1 MYSDIMP
8 FVNKRPALEMTEDE
22 LRQLNIISKSRKQP
36 KRAVERA
43 KVLLRFHEG
52 TSISQIARELGT
64 NRPKVE
70 RTIDK
75 AFAFGILAALEDL
88 PRSGRSRII
97 SSGARTWILSLACS
111 KPLEHGYPNE
121 LWTQRLLAEHIRKHC
136 IDNGFPEL
144 SKISRGTIS
153 KILRAS
159 NVKPH
164 KISSYI
170 APIDPEF
177 EPKSAVVLHTYKQVE
192 LLQQISK
199 DGRPLDMIII
209 SYDEKPGIQ
218 AVENKY
224 KDLMPVAGK
233 YATLSRDHEYIRHG
247 TISLLA
253 GIDLLTGTVHYKMF
267 DRHRSAEFIEFLK
280 SLDSVYPKNIKI
292 ILILDNVRVHTSKET
307 LEYLKTVPQRFLFV
321 FTPKH
326 ASWLNIIES
335 LFSKMTR
342 TMLRGIRVSS
352 KEELIERISQYIEAM
367 NETPTIFKWK
377 YKMDKMAGGIVVDN
391 DRGVLIC

>member
-1 MYSDIMP
+1 MP
-8 FVNKRPALEMTEDE
+8 FVSKRPALQLTEDQLE
-22 LRQLNIISKSRKQP
+22 QLNKARKSRTQSE
-36 KRAVERA
+36 RTVERA
-43 KVLLRFHEG
+43 KILLGYHGRK
-52 TSISQIARELGT
+52 SISQIARDLGT

-70 RTIDK
+70 RTINK
-75 AFAFGILAALEDL
+75 SFAFGIQAALEDL
-88 PRSGRSRII
+88 PRSGRSRRI

-111 KPLEHGYPNE
+111 KPLDHGYPYE
-121 LWTQRLLAEHIRKHC
+121 LWTQKLLAEHIKKQC
-136 IDNGFPEL
+136 IDNGFPEV

-164 KISSYI
+164 KISSYL

-192 LLQQISK
+192 LLQEMSK
-199 DGRPLDMIII
+199 EGKPLDMIII

-218 AVENKY
+218 AIGAKY
-224 KDLMPVAGK
+224 PDLMPVLGK
-233 YATLSRDHEYIRHG
+233 YVTVSRDHEYVRHG

-253 GIDLLTGTVHYKMF
+253 GIDLLTGTVQYKIF
-267 DRHRSAEFIEFLK
+267 DKHRSEEFIEFLK
-280 SLDSVYPKNIKI
+280 GVDLAYPKYIKI
-292 ILILDNVRVHTSKET
+292 IIILDNVRVHTSKKT
-307 LEYLKTVPQRFLFV
+307 LEYLKTIPQRFHFV

-342 TMLRGIRVSS
+342 SMLRGIRVSS
-352 KEELIERISQYIEAM
+352 KEKLKERMSQYIDDM

-377 YKMDKMAGGIVVDN
+377 YKMDKMEGGIVVDK
-391 DRGVLIC
+391 DCGLLIC